1 MDLYGIPI
9 TAYVRLRKL
18 QYSIKEEK
26 MSLSDAMQKMIFTI
40 LGNSFEKMTEQG
52 D

>member
-9 TAYVRLRKL
+9 IVYVRIRKL

-40 LGNSFEKMTEQG
+40 LGNSFEEITEKG